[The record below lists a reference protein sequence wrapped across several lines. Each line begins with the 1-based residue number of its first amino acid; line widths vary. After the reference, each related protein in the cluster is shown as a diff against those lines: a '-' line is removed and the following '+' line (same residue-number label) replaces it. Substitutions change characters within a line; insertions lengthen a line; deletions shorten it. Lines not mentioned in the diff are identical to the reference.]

1 VSPRSARHTLAL
13 GAILAALAAA
23 GCGRSPEPHEAG
35 EPSARIG
42 PGPHERAVLVI
53 EGLGSIEI
61 ELLDELAPATV
72 AAFKQL
78 VAEKYYDGTTFHRV
92 VPGFMIQGGDPLTRN
107 KDPRDDG
114 KGGTGTALPD
124 EYSAVAH
131 ARGIVAMAN
140 KGRFHSA
147 EGQFFIVHRD
157 ALHLDGGFTIFG
169 RVARGMD
176 VVDAITELEIDTY
189 GRFGP
194 PDRPYPVEARILEVR
209 IEPPAAAS

>member
-1 VSPRSARHTLAL
+1 
-13 GAILAALAAA
+13 
-23 GCGRSPEPHEAG
+23 
-35 EPSARIG
+35 
-42 PGPHERAVLVI
+42 LVV

-61 ELLDELAPATV
+61 ELLAEIAPGTV

-92 VPGFMIQGGDPLTRN
+92 IPGFMIQGGDPLTRN
-107 KDPRDDG
+107 NDPRDDG
-114 KGGTGTALPD
+114 KGGSGTALPD
-124 EYSAVAH
+124 EYSGVAH

-140 KGRFHSA
+140 KGRPHSA

-169 RVARGMD
+169 RVARGME
-176 VVDAITELEIDTY
+176 VVDAIAELEIDTY

-194 PDRPYPVEARILEVR
+194 PDRPYPVEARIREAR
-209 IEPPAAAS
+209 IEPPADPS